1 MISPPIPSIF
11 IPLNVVSSGI
21 MWAGKSQNCN
31 DVDIPENGTWNMV
44 GVVILDTVA
53 LDRRQIPGSIDDAD
67 IGVIEILGKPFG
79 FDEGGD

>member
-1 MISPPIPSIF
+1 
-11 IPLNVVSSGI
+11 
-21 MWAGKSQNCN
+21 MWGRLRIGNG
-31 DVDIPENGTWNMV
+31 VDIPENGAWNMA
-44 GVVILDTVA
+44 GVVVLDTVA